1 MKQIIIPALLSAII
15 LHAPAAA
22 LAETIVPSPQA
33 PEPHLVFKKS
43 VVVKDYD
50 TGKAHS
56 EQRVV
61 KKGDHFWK
69 ILREQYNMSDTSIN
83 FFYKIAKAVN
93 PAIND
98 LNVLQPNQNILLP
111 FKYVPGDGSDNST
124 IIIDTK
130 DYHHQVNPNEH
141 LSQILRK
148 NFDLPDNVIFNRIT
162 KSLIKEA
169 NPDITDLN
177 HISPGQ
183 TITIPREV
191 FAMRQFIDHNVLP
204 DPVTPAPSAQ
214 PDPDPETDVI
224 PAEQMSFTE
233 EPLNND
239 EQEIKQLLTQMTH
252 QFEGTDNSTGQEFF
266 STDDNESITL
276 DYEQFPTYNLPW
288 GKKVVLDYESRM
300 LEKTRSA
307 IAQQWKNAEVVSVTA
322 RDDIES
328 IIGRVLDVCG
338 FYKVEKDGNYTVNRD
353 AIQLSVTGNWIVF
366 KDSTLRNVFIVNLA
380 QDGQST
386 INPGLRSYLA
396 DLGLDIQDIG
406 LEPRNAPEE
415 TVAPA
420 VAAPGREASYTQ
432 TNGVPAA
439 LINTILQMLGI
450 PFEAQYKTNIY
461 QNMYNEFTLEVI
473 ADRMFRSKGTVHLID
488 FNSLPDRIVSI
499 ITQQGFKLLQLTPGS
514 ESADE
519 MTGRLLDYCG
529 ADYQPPPV
537 TLSFDH
543 ENRQNVSLTMPGYL
557 VETINGRTLLT
568 GSEVNESISDFLL
581 EEDIAIIKY

>member
-1 MKQIIIPALLSAII
+1 
-15 LHAPAAA
+15 
-22 LAETIVPSPQA
+22 
-33 PEPHLVFKKS
+33 
-43 VVVKDYD
+43 
-50 TGKAHS
+50 
-56 EQRVV
+56 
-61 KKGDHFWK
+61 
-69 ILREQYNMSDTSIN
+69 
-83 FFYKIAKAVN
+83 
-93 PAIND
+93 
-98 LNVLQPNQNILLP
+98 
-111 FKYVPGDGSDNST
+111 
-124 IIIDTK
+124 
-130 DYHHQVNPNEH
+130 
-141 LSQILRK
+141 
-148 NFDLPDNVIFNRIT
+148 
-162 KSLIKEA
+162 
-169 NPDITDLN
+169 
-177 HISPGQ
+177 
-183 TITIPREV
+183 
-191 FAMRQFIDHNVLP
+191 
-204 DPVTPAPSAQ
+204 
-214 PDPDPETDVI
+214 
-224 PAEQMSFTE
+224 
-233 EPLNND
+233 
-239 EQEIKQLLTQMTH
+239 
-252 QFEGTDNSTGQEFF
+252 
-266 STDDNESITL
+266 
-276 DYEQFPTYNLPW
+276 LPW